1 MAPIPADGVSEVV
14 FVDTQAMHYALL
26 YLKYAKA
33 EGLWPFAGEQ
43 AGAAAALRDTDSLA
57 HYRIG
62 LQDGLSTTAHLKSA
76 ERDGNQL
83 MWCPMSRLEWAH
95 NRLRAHGMVR
105 AAKETVEGRWFA
117 PLREGEILSLL
128 TEDDYALAGE
138 AVRDVPERLAE
149 VDIHVTSTR
158 SLRDAAVWDLAEGV
172 LQAVYMTDQ
181 DVIIYASALSELARA
196 IVTYDGYFA
205 TVVQGLRDP
214 TSRQGMEAEF
224 AAKQS
229 RIQTML
235 IEHDIIA
242 RGEDLTLPAAVRPER
257 IKLGDKQ

>member
-1 MAPIPADGVSEVV
+1 MPPIPADQVSDVV

-26 YLKYAKA
+26 YLKYAKT

-43 AGAAAALRDTDSLA
+43 AGAAAALRDADDLA
-57 HYRIG
+57 HYRTG
-62 LQDGLSTTAHLKSA
+62 LQDGLSTTAHLKRA

-105 AAKETVEGRWFA
+105 AANETVEGRWFA

-128 TEDDYALAGE
+128 TEEDYAQAGE
-138 AVRDVPERLAE
+138 AVRDVPERLRE

-158 SLRDAAVWDLAEGV
+158 SLRDAAIWDLAEGV
-172 LQAVYMTDQ
+172 LQVVYMTDQ
-181 DVIIYASALSELARA
+181 DALIYASALSELARA

-205 TVVQGLRDP
+205 TVVRGLRDP
-214 TSRQGMEAEF
+214 TSLQGMEAQF

-235 IEHDIIA
+235 TEHDIITF
-242 RGEDLTLPAAVRPER
+242 EDDLTLPAAVRPGR
-257 IKLGDKQ
+257 IKPGDDQ